1 MSIAVLTQV
10 YDEMRRL
17 AIAGSSVAAGDFR
30 LKKLVP
36 PLEKS
41 GEKAPVFA
49 KVAQAATAVV
59 ESNEKTAPAAL
70 LELATLVNAI
80 LYTQGETGKPGDLQ
94 PIETVDL
101 GARQTQASARLLKP
115 LLEALFTTGSGRLE
129 IIRDAID
136 RGVFADLRLVKAAL
150 KGLDDP
156 YPEIGELIA
165 DKVLPMYG
173 LAILPEIRRQFNL
186 KGKAGHLHRLR
197 VMHRLDPTGTR
208 EIVQQTLDD
217 GSKELKVVAIEC
229 LGDSEEDLTFLLQQ
243 AKAKAKDVRVAALI
257 ALTRLVTA
265 EAIEAVTEAASGADL
280 AAIVNGLREAQVP
293 ALRKLVIAESEKQ
306 LEALSAISDKKA
318 LGTAIERLMVWLR
331 CLDGRHDAD
340 AESLLKKLF
349 QQRTALAEMS
359 AEPSGTDVNET
370 VAYLMANGSAKMQ
383 QVIVDG
389 RESLTGPP
397 LSYSFDAARRA
408 LPAKKVFE
416 MYSPYLKGKPDKKS
430 KKAAEAFSQSEA
442 IRNALCDNSSGYA
455 WRWGFGRRG
464 MREAPPELDPR
475 WLDVAVEQADEVLM
489 VQLARPNHPAL
500 NQWLSQKFAAKKKA
514 TGDVHVYDILRTM
527 IDVQHPEA
535 TACVIQTLQD
545 LAKSS
550 SSSYSY
556 WLTQIIPSLPKT
568 AVTPLEALLPTL
580 PEKMVNPVLEAVL
593 ELKNRSDDVAV

>member
-30 LKKLVP
+30 LKKLIP

-59 ESNEKTAPAAL
+59 DSNERTAPAAL

-101 GARQTQASARLLKP
+101 GARQTQASARMLKP
-115 LLEALFTTGSGRLE
+115 LLEALSTTGSGRLE

-173 LAILPEIRRQFNL
+173 KAILSEVRRQFNP
-186 KGKAGHLHRLR
+186 KGKSGHVHRLR
-197 VMHRLDPTGTR
+197 VMHRLDPVGSR
-208 EIVQQTLDD
+208 EIIQQTLDD

-257 ALTRLVTA
+257 ALTRLATP
-265 EAIEAVTEAASGADL
+265 EAIEAVTNAASGADL
-280 AAIVNGLREAQVP
+280 ASIVNGLREAQVP
-293 ALRKLVIAESEKQ
+293 ALQKMVIAETEKQ
-306 LEALSAISDKKA
+306 LSSLAGISDKKA
-318 LGTAIERLMVWLR
+318 LGTAIERLLVWLR
-331 CLDGRHDAD
+331 CLDGRTDAA
-340 AESLLKKLF
+340 AEGLLTKLF
-349 QQRTALAEMS
+349 QQRTTLATMS
-359 AEPSGTDVNET
+359 AEPSGSDVNEA
-370 VAYLMANGSAKMQ
+370 VAYLMATASPKIQ
-383 QVIVDG
+383 QLLVDG
-389 RESLTGPP
+389 RESLTGLS
-397 LSYSFDAARRA
+397 LSYSFKAASRA

-416 MYSPYLKGKPDKKS
+416 LYSPYLKAKSEKKS
-430 KKAAEAFSQSEA
+430 KKIAEAFSQSEA
-442 IRNALCDNSSGYA
+442 IRNAICNNTYGYS
-455 WRWGFGRRG
+455 WRWGVRYHGVQ
-464 MREAPPELDPR
+464 EVSPSLDPR
-475 WLDVAVEQADEVLM
+475 WLDLAVKQADEELM
-489 VQLARPNHPAL
+489 VHLARPNHAGL

-514 TGDVHVYDILRTM
+514 SGDVHLYEILRTM

-556 WLTQIIPSLPKT
+556 WLPQMIPSLPKS
-568 AVTPLEALLPTL
+568 AVAPLEALLPSL
-580 PEKMVNPVLEAVL
+580 PDKMVNPVLEAVL
-593 ELKNRSDDVAV
+593 ELKNRPDDTAT

>member
-30 LKKLVP
+30 LKKLIP

-49 KVAQAATAVV
+49 KVAKAATAVV
-59 ESNEKTAPAAL
+59 DSNEKTAPAAL

-115 LLEALFTTGSGRLE
+115 LVEALSTTGSGRLE

-173 LAILPEIRRQFNL
+173 SAILTEIRRQFNP
-186 KGKAGHLHRLR
+186 KGKSGHLHRLR
-197 VMHRLDPTGTR
+197 VMHRLDPTGSR
-208 EIVQQTLDD
+208 EIIQQTLDD

-257 ALTRLVTA
+257 ALTRLA
-265 EAIEAVTEAASGADL
+265 KPEAIEAVTKAASGADL
-280 AAIVNGLREAQVP
+280 AAIVNGLREAHVP
-293 ALRKLVIAESEKQ
+293 ALQQMVITETEKH
-306 LEALSAISDKKA
+306 LSSLAGIADKKA
-318 LGTAIERLMVWLR
+318 LGTAIERLLVWLR
-331 CLDGRHDAD
+331 CLNGRNDAA
-340 AESLLKKLF
+340 AEGLLTKLF
-349 QQRTALAEMS
+349 QQRTTLAAMS
-359 AEPSGTDVNET
+359 AEPSGSDVNEA
-370 VAYLMANGSAKMQ
+370 VAYLMTTASPKIQ
-383 QVIVDG
+383 QLLVDG
-389 RESLTGPP
+389 RESLSGVS
-397 LSYSFDAARRA
+397 LSYSFNAACRA

-416 MYSPYLKGKPDKKS
+416 MYSPYLKTKPDKKS

-442 IRNALCDNSSGYA
+442 IRNALCDNSYGHS
-455 WRWGFGRRG
+455 WRWGFGFRG
-464 MREAPPELDPR
+464 VREAPPALDPR
-475 WLDVAVEQADEVLM
+475 WLDLAVEQADEVLM
-489 VQLARPNHPAL
+489 VQLARPNHAAL

-514 TGDVHVYDILRTM
+514 SGDVHLYDILRTM

-535 TACVIQTLQD
+535 TANVLVTLQD
-545 LAKSS
+545 MAKSS

-556 WLTQIIPSLPKT
+556 WLTQMIPSLPKSAT
-568 AVTPLEALLPTL
+568 APLEALLPTL

-593 ELKNRSDDVAV
+593 ELKNRPE